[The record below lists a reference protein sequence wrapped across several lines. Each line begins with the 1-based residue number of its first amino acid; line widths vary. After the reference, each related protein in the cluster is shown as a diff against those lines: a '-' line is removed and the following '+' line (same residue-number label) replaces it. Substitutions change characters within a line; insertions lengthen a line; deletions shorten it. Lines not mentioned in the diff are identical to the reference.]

1 MCFTNCVNT
10 HSCRWR
16 ASLLRT
22 MWIWSGAAR
31 SENAT
36 TKAAP
41 ALHTDEGSR
50 SQVLVCASGKHV
62 GWQTPTLLTAEARR
76 HAENSISPSAP
87 LPEFDPSALSRRADC
102 QEFSRK
108 LTHDGNK
115 AVYVEQGVLSH
126 IEWCAKFINF
136 WTDTA
141 WPREKPHYLGTG
153 GRDMH
158 ERKKSLVW
166 TAVCALN
173 LLVNY
178 FHVVGSLFISFLSS
192 GR

>member
-1 MCFTNCVNT
+1 MKNNVFANTVCCSPILLRAPQRCDATFFSPAFLPLFGDRLVCFTNCVNT
-10 HSCRWR
+10 HSCRWQ

-62 GWQTPTLLTAEARR
+62 GWQTPTLLTAEVRR

-102 QEFSRK
+102 QELSRK

-115 AVYVEQGVLSH
+115 Q
-126 IEWCAKFINF
+126 
-136 WTDTA
+136 
-141 WPREKPHYLGTG
+141 
-153 GRDMH
+153 
-158 ERKKSLVW
+158 
-166 TAVCALN
+166 
-173 LLVNY
+173 
-178 FHVVGSLFISFLSS
+178 
-192 GR
+192 